1 MTRIRSE
8 EYMIGSVDDSL
19 TDHGFTVYEGRGPR
33 AADYWQC
40 NVCQQQA
47 EDPNELEHAE
57 VASGKRC
64 WVGRVADVLHDAWIE
79 RARI

>member
-1 MTRIRSE
+1 MPRIRSV
-8 EYMIGSVDDSL
+8 EYLISTLDDAL

-40 NVCQQQA
+40 NVCEQQA
-47 EDPNELEHAE
+47 EDPNEIDHERGCF
-57 VASGKRC
+57 VGK
-64 WVGRVADVLHDAWIE
+64 VADILHEAWIE